1 MSDDKN
7 NESVLDINRDWPSPN
22 FGDREGAEVSILVV
36 HYTAMSSV
44 ESTIKRF
51 SDTSSQVSAHYV
63 ISRNG
68 EIFQMVDEDKRAWHA
83 GVAFWRGIQN
93 VNSYSIGIELDHDGI
108 DAIGHFIPYATPQLQ
123 SLKLLAADIIQR
135 HQIPMQ
141 NIVGHSDVAPMRK
154 QDPGNTFPWKDF
166 ADEGIGFW
174 PKQVPT
180 KTYKSLKSGDK
191 GDEVRDLQMA
201 LGKYGYGITVDGDFG
216 IQTEA
221 VIIGFQRHFCADNVD
236 GIAGNQTRNM
246 LDAVLKSV

>member
-1 MSDDKN
+1 MTDNKQF
-7 NESVLDINRDWPSPN
+7 ETALDINKDWPSPN
-22 FGDREGAEVSILVV
+22 FGDRGGAEVSILVI

-51 SDTSSQVSAHYV
+51 SETSSQVSAHYV
-63 ISRNG
+63 ISRHG

-83 GVAFWRGIQN
+83 GVSFWDGIKN

-108 DAIGHFIPYATPQLQ
+108 DLSGHFIPYATPQLQ
-123 SLKLLAADIIQR
+123 SLKLLAADIVQR

-174 PKQVPT
+174 PMQVPT
-180 KTYKSLKSGDK
+180 KTFKSLKPGDK
-191 GDEVRDLQMA
+191 GDDVRDLQMD
-201 LGKYGYGITVDGDFG
+201 LGKYGYGITVDGDYG
-216 IQTEA
+216 TQTEA
-221 VIIGFQRHFCADNVD
+221 VIIAFQRHFCADNVD
-236 GIAGNQTRNM
+236 GIAGNQTLNM
-246 LDAVLKSV
+246 LDAVLQSV